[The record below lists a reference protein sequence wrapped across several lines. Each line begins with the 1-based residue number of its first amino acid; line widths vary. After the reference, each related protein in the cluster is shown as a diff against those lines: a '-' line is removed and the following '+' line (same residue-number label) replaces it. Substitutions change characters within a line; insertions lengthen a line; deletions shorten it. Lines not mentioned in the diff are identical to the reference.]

1 MEGMGLEKGVS
12 RQPAQPGRGPGSRGV
27 PLWSQLK
34 ASLLAMIRDERMQ
47 EHARLPSEHELC
59 ERFGVSRTVVRE
71 ALNQLVIERVIY
83 KIQGKG
89 AFVAGRREEQGFVG
103 TTIGFSSEL
112 VDQRRLVTRRVL
124 VQRLA
129 EPGSRARHLLR
140 LHEGERVVEIVR
152 VLSVDGTPRIL
163 VHTAIPEAIV
173 PGLEQTPLETRS
185 LYDTLRRQYG
195 IVFARAERWLEA
207 VTPSP
212 DQAALLE
219 VPASTPLLAIE
230 SCSYTVE
237 NAPAEYYFALHRTDQ
252 ARLHLVVG

>member
-1 MEGMGLEKGVS
+1 VEDRAL
-12 RQPAQPGRGPGSRGV
+12 QPARAGGGPGRRTV

-34 ASLLAMIRDERMQ
+34 ASLLAMIRDNRLP

-89 AFVAGRREEQGFVG
+89 AFVAGRREEQDFVG

-112 VDQRRLVTRRVL
+112 VEQRKLVTRRVL
-124 VQRLA
+124 AQRLA
-129 EPGSRARHLLR
+129 PAGPRAQHLLR
-140 LHEGERVVEIVR
+140 LREGERVVEIVR

-163 VHTAIPEAIV
+163 VHTALPERIV
-173 PGLEQTPLETRS
+173 PGLDQIPLETRS
-185 LYDTLRRQYG
+185 LYEMLRRQYG
-195 IVFARAERWLEA
+195 IVFSRAERWLEA
-207 VTPSP
+207 VTASAE
-212 DQAALLE
+212 QADLLE
-219 VPASTPLLAIE
+219 VPAATPLLAIE
-230 SCSYTVE
+230 SCSYTDQ